1 MPNASQAAN
10 RTYCRKHYERLRTD
24 PAKWEARLAKQRLR
38 RRRESL
44 VLGGTQKPLERLP
57 PDQKELFEE
66 RAAIMEFDGG
76 LSRKDAEIEAL
87 LAVLLANSEPE
98 QETSTP
104 VPLGYS
110 SAQNFA

>member
-1 MPNASQAAN
+1 MPTASPAAN
-10 RTYCRKHYERLRTD
+10 RTYCRKHYGQLRTD
-24 PAKWEARLAKQRLR
+24 PAKWDARLAKQRLR

-44 VLGGTQKPLERLP
+44 VLGGTQKPLERLT

-76 LSRKDAEIEAL
+76 LSREDAEIEAL
-87 LAVLLANSEPE
+87 LALLLDSGQQD

-104 VPLGYS
+104 DSLGDS
-110 SAQNFA
+110 SANQSA